1 LEKWTRVYI
10 RCLTILGE
18 AKDDKMLPT
27 ALELFFNNPSYK
39 LLLKNF
45 GYLKRF
51 VDQYKFGEKI
61 VSELTQDRFAF
72 PFHISYLYKLAA
84 YSRDGVDELKQ
95 TALEESLNRQAHW
108 YRRMSALFCLST
120 FALTNS
126 DLEKIKSVIRND
138 STPLVLRATYVVL
151 CQCSGV
157 NLQNMLDHV
166 SYFNAPHQDYL
177 RRYFFRLRKDE
188 QFGRK
193 ILSEIKG
200 ANIQKADFIFKL
212 HQLDL
217 LKSNRRLRREFRE
230 VIEKKIAEC
239 TEEWDRLKTR
249 LYKIRDSFV
258 ENP

>member
-1 LEKWTRVYI
+1 
-10 RCLTILGE
+10 
-18 AKDDKMLPT
+18 M
-27 ALELFFNNPSYK
+27 
-39 LLLKNF
+39 
-45 GYLKRF
+45 
-51 VDQYKFGEKI
+51 
-61 VSELTQDRFAF
+61 
-72 PFHISYLYKLAA
+72 
-84 YSRDGVDELKQ
+84 DELKQ

-157 NLQNMLDHV
+157 ILQNMLDHV